1 MTNEEIFF
9 PFLKKL
15 WDKVI
20 AEDFVIDKSGVKLVE
35 LIAPSFTLDPNSR
48 YLTFNGRST
57 PKKYVD
63 IELTWYDSMRLDSD
77 YIGQHAQ
84 IWKDIAGDDGSLNS
98 NYGYLVYSKENYSQ
112 YDNVLQSLIKNAGS
126 RQAIMIYNRPSMHYD
141 SVENGKRDFVC
152 TLAHQ
157 FFIRNN
163 KLHSV
168 VNMRS
173 NDAIYGFFN
182 DFAWFCTVHERLYI
196 DLLNEYPDLQ
206 MGEITHIANSFHVYE
221 RHFPMLQKII
231 SNSPF
236 NRSMNDR
243 DIL

>member
-35 LIAPSFTLDPNSR
+35 LIAPSFTLDPNLK

-63 IELTWYDSMRLDSD
+63 VELTWYDSMSLGSD

-84 IWKDIAGDDGSLNS
+84 IWKDISGDDGSLNS
-98 NYGYLVYSKENYSQ
+98 NYGYLVYSQENYSQ
-112 YDNVLQSLIKNAGS
+112 YNNVLESLIKNEGS
-126 RQAIMIYNRPSMHYD
+126 RQAVMIYNRPSMHYD
-141 SVENGKRDFVC
+141 SIENGKRDFVC

-182 DFAWFCTVHERLYI
+182 DFAWFCTVHERLYT
-196 DLLNEYPDLQ
+196 DLLNEYSDLQ

-231 SNSPF
+231 NNSPF

>member
-1 MTNEEIFF
+1 MTNEEIIF
-9 PFLKKL
+9 PFLKQL

-20 AEDFVIDKSGVKLVE
+20 NEDFVIDKSGVKIVE
-35 LIAPSFTLDPNSR
+35 LIAPSFTLDPNR
-48 YLTFNGRST
+48 KFLAFIGRST

-63 IELTWYDSMRLDSD
+63 IEITWYDSQSLSCE
-77 YIGQHAQ
+77 YIGEHAQ
-84 IWKDIAGDDGSLNS
+84 IWRDIAGNDGSLNS
-98 NYGYLVYSKENYSQ
+98 NYGYLIYSEENSNQ
-112 YDNVLQSLIKNAGS
+112 YDNALKSLIQNPGS
-126 RQAIMIYNRPSMHYD
+126 RQALMIYNRPTMHYD
-141 SVENGKRDFVC
+141 SIENGKRDFVC

-157 FFIRNN
+157 FFIRNG

-182 DFAWFCTVHERLYI
+182 DFAWFCTVQERLLN
-196 DLLNEYPDLQ
+196 DLLVHYPDLK
-206 MGEITHIANSFHVYE
+206 MGTITHVANSFHVYE
-221 RHFPMLQKII
+221 RHFPMLQKIVN
-231 SNSPF
+231 NSPF

>member
-1 MTNEEIFF
+1 MTNEDIVFQV
-9 PFLKKL
+9 LKQL
-15 WDKVI
+15 WDKVV

-35 LIAPSFTLDPNSR
+35 LIAPSFTLDPNSK
-48 YLTFNGRST
+48 YLTFSGRST

-63 IELTWYDSMRLDSD
+63 VELTWYDSQSLSSD

-84 IWKDIAGDDGSLNS
+84 IWRDIAGTDGSLNS
-98 NYGYLVYSKENYSQ
+98 NYGYLVYSKENFEQ
-112 YDNVLQSLIKNAGS
+112 YNNTLQSLIKNPGS

-157 FFIRNN
+157 FFIRKN
-163 KLHSV
+163 KLYSV

-182 DFAWFCTVHERLYI
+182 DFAWFCTVQERLLQ
-196 DLLNEYPDLQ
+196 DLLSHYPDLE
-206 MGEITHIANSFHVYE
+206 MGTITHIANSFHVYE

-231 SNSPF
+231 HDSPF